1 MGWWL
6 GLIACTVS
14 DDPSGATTDGLP
26 TATTLALPARTL
38 TLETR
43 DGVELAAD
51 AREVEGAT
59 VGVILL
65 HMVPPQWDRTSW
77 PASFQDALQARGWS
91 VLAIDR
97 RGAGA
102 SGGVAEEAY
111 LGPKGKYDVE
121 AAALWL
127 AERGTE
133 QLVVI
138 GASNGSTSLL
148 DYAVWAPGEGLP
160 PLALGAMMTG
170 GTYTE
175 NNEVMES
182 LPPVP
187 MVYTFSAAEASWSDA
202 QRALDPGS
210 WSFLEYPMD
219 GHGTL
224 LFDTAPSLEAD
235 LVDALAERV
244 GG

>member
-6 GLIACTVS
+6 GLLACTVGG
-14 DDPSGATTDGLP
+14 DPGGATTDGLP
-26 TATTLALPARTL
+26 TATTLSLPARTVS
-38 TLETR
+38 LETR
-43 DGVELAAD
+43 DGVTLAAD
-51 AREVEGAT
+51 VREVDGAT
-59 VGVILL
+59 VGVVLL
-65 HMVPPQWDRTSW
+65 HMIPPQWDRTSW
-77 PASFQDALQARGWS
+77 PASFQEALQARGWT
-91 VLAIDR
+91 VMAVDR

-102 SGGVAEEAY
+102 SGGVAEDAY
-111 LGPKGKYDVE
+111 LGPYGKYDVE

-127 AERGTE
+127 ADAGVE
-133 QLVVI
+133 QLVII

-148 DYAVWAPGEGLP
+148 DYAVWAPAEGLP

-187 MVYTFSAAEASWSDA
+187 MVYTYSVDEASWSDA
-202 QRALDPGS
+202 QRALDPGT
-210 WSFLEYPMD
+210 WAFLEYPVE

-224 LFDTAPSLEAD
+224 LLDAAPTLSAD
-235 LVDALAERV
+235 LIDALAERI